1 MIFESIEMQYE
12 IFRAGTRKD
21 ANGNLITITAQDLH
35 DTAQSYNAQSHEAP
49 LVIGHPKH
57 DAPAF
62 GWVAKLNVNGEV
74 LTADFSQVD
83 DELAELVRKGH
94 YKKVSASFYPPQHPN
109 NPVQGKW
116 YLRHVGFLGAHPPA
130 VKGLAAINF
139 ADDEDGIV
147 SFGESEWLLARV
159 LRGLRE
165 WIIGKDGI
173 ETADKIIPN
182 WQIDDLKRVAEM
194 PSEPL
199 AQFAETNPSTPP
211 NKENENMATEQEL
224 AAEKAAREK
233 AEKEAEQAKAELAKL
248 QAEQE
253 QALRDA
259 DHKANADFSES
270 LVKQG
275 SLKPADKDLIVQV
288 LDFAEHPEHV
298 TADFGEGNN
307 KKSLSA
313 ALKDFLKN
321 GATILQGGETA
332 TADRAGEKTVSGSL
346 NKSFAEFA
354 EPNALSHHERALA
367 LAAKENISYEEAA
380 RRTVQ

>member
-35 DTAQSYNAQSHEAP
+35 DAAQSYDVHKHEAP

-62 GWVAKLNVNGEV
+62 GWVAKLNVNDEV

-83 DELAELVRKGH
+83 DELAKLVRKGH

-109 NPVQGKW
+109 NPIQGKW
-116 YLRHVGFLGAHPPA
+116 YLRHVGFLGARPPA
-130 VKGLAAINF
+130 VKGLKNIDF
-139 ADDEDGIV
+139 ADDDSSVI
-147 SFGESEWLLARV
+147 SFCE
-159 LRGLRE
+159 
-165 WIIGKDGI
+165 IC
-173 ETADKIIPN
+173 
-182 WQIDDLKRVAEM
+182 
-194 PSEPL
+194 EP
-199 AQFAETNPSTPP
+199 E
-211 NKENENMATEQEL
+211 NKENTMTTEEQL
-224 AAEKAAREK
+224 AAEKTAREK

-259 DHKANADFSES
+259 DHKANADFAES
-270 LVKQG
+270 LVEQG
-275 SLKPADKDLIVQV
+275 CLKPADKDLIVQV
-288 LDFAEHPEHV
+288 LDFAEHPEYV
-298 TADFGEGNN
+298 TADFGEGDN

-321 GATILQGGETA
+321 GATILPTGETA
-332 TADRAGEKTVSGSL
+332 TANRAYEKTVSGSL
-346 NKSFAEFA
+346 NKYFADFA